1 MMIEHR
7 PPAMTF
13 FIIASLLCFIAEE
26 GKRRGTRERASRDR
40 RQVWFGNQSTDNIA
54 NTLTQFPYSGDLQY
68 TRPIGQISKSWCDSL
83 DGHEERSIHFS
94 WGKYCSEGTNAAE
107 FAPEGGRTR
116 IAAKR
121 EVLRTVDWLA
131 ALAGDAS
138 ERDSNKSRK
147 VCLKWH
153 KMSLPPS
160 PFPPY
165 SSFPPFEYS
174 NEIVWRAKRNRK
186 RNKLVNYRYY
196 DDEAGRKVG

>member
-1 MMIEHR
+1 MIHTK
-7 PPAMTF
+7 P
-13 FIIASLLCFIAEE
+13 
-26 GKRRGTRERASRDR
+26 KDK
-40 RQVWFGNQSTDNIA
+40 
-54 NTLTQFPYSGDLQY
+54 
-68 TRPIGQISKSWCDSL
+68 ISKSWCDPL

-94 WGKYCSEGTNAAE
+94 WGKYCCDCEGTKAAE
-107 FAPEGGRTR
+107 FARDRGRVR
-116 IAAKR
+116 IATKR

-131 ALAGDAS
+131 AWAGDAS

-186 RNKLVNYRYY
+186 RNKLSELVNYRYY
-196 DDEAGRKVG
+196 DEAGREVG